1 VFHYGA
7 VTSRQATT
15 YCRICEPLCG
25 LVATVEGPPGAER
38 VVSLRPDEEHPLS
51 RGYAC
56 PKGLAF
62 PEVQHDPDR
71 VLHPLRRVRG
81 GAPGE
86 FEQVTWDG
94 ALADIAARL
103 RAVVDDHG
111 GGSVGQFFGNPVGF
125 NVAGTIW
132 AGAFMTALGTG
143 HQYSVGSQDINS
155 RYVASKLLYDS
166 ISQVPF
172 PDLRST
178 DLLLVIGA
186 NPLVSR
192 ASGVRAPRVKEHLS
206 AIVARGGRVVVVDPR
221 RSETARAFEH
231 VSIEPDGDAFLLAS
245 LVQVLVEEDLVDHA
259 AVAAQSVGVDALIA
273 AVAAFRPEATAART
287 GIDPDVVRQL
297 ARDLAAAPRAA
308 VYGRTG
314 SCLGTHATL
323 VSVLIDA
330 LALLTGNL
338 DREGGVLLGQAVIP
352 FEEVAEKAGQLTY
365 DAQRSRI
372 GGFPDV
378 MGTWPAAIMA
388 EEIRTPGPGQL
399 RALFV
404 LAANPVLS
412 SPDGPDLASALAEL
426 DLLVSLD
433 LYVNE
438 TNRHA
443 DYVLPA
449 TTWLERE
456 DVPFAIVASSPWP
469 HVQHTAAV
477 LEPAGEARHEWEVFD
492 EIARR
497 AGIPLFLPPWAAR
510 LSAPVRALGRRVG
523 LRMTPWL
530 LVDLLLRTGPHGDR
544 FGLRRGGLSLARLR
558 REQRGVMLPPARG
571 GRLHEVV
578 RHPHGKV
585 DLAPAALAT
594 EWDRLRSAL
603 GETREPTYPLRMIGL
618 REMRSQNSWMHN
630 SPTLM
635 RGRNRRHTARI
646 HPADAADVGLV
657 DGGAVRIRSATGT
670 IETLAQLTDE
680 VRRGTIAV
688 PHGWGARGG
697 LVGGQRRRRR
707 ELQQAR
713 LRAGRGR
720 GAPGRHVAAQ
730 RDPGGDRAGGA
741 GRRRRLA
748 SSG

>member
-1 VFHYGA
+1 MTQRTV
-7 VTSRQATT
+7 ST

-25 LVATVEGPPGAER
+25 MIATVEDGR
-38 VVSLRPDEEHPLS
+38 LISLRPDDEHPLS
-51 RGYAC
+51 QGYAC

-71 VLHPLRRVRG
+71 VLHPLRRVAG

-86 FEQVTWDG
+86 FEQVSWDE
-94 ALADIAARL
+94 ALDDIAARL
-103 RAVVDDHG
+103 RALLDTHG

-125 NVAGTIW
+125 NITGTLW
-132 AGAFMTALGTG
+132 AGALMTALGTG

-155 RYVASKLLYDS
+155 RYVASKLLYGS

-172 PDLRST
+172 PDLRGT
-178 DLLLVIGA
+178 DLLLVLGA

-206 AIVARGGRVVVVDPR
+206 AIVAGGGRVVVVDPR
-221 RSETARAFEH
+221 RSETAKAFEH

-245 LVQVLVEEDLVDHA
+245 LIQVLDEEGLVDQA
-259 AVAAQSVGVDALIA
+259 AVARQAVGAETLLA
-273 AVAAFRPEATAART
+273 AVEPFTPEATVART
-287 GIDPDVVRQL
+287 GIDPDVVRTL
-297 ARDLAAAPRAA
+297 ARELAAAPRAA

-314 SCLGTHATL
+314 TCLGEHATL

-338 DREGGVLLGQAVIP
+338 DREGGVLLGQAVVP
-352 FEEVAEKAGQLTY
+352 FEETAEQAGRLGY
-365 DAQRSRI
+365 DTQRSRI

-388 EEIRTPGPGQL
+388 DEITTPGEGQL

-404 LAANPVLS
+404 LAGNPVLS
-412 SPDGPDLASALAEL
+412 SVDGPGLAAALEQL
-426 DLLVSLD
+426 DLMVALD

-438 TNRHA
+438 TNQHA

-469 HVQHTAAV
+469 HVQHTPAV
-477 LEPAGEARHEWEVFD
+477 LEPAGEARQEWEVFD

-497 AGIPLFLPPWAAR
+497 AGISLFLPSWAAPLTR
-510 LSAPVRALGRRVG
+510 PLGALARRVG
-523 LRMTPWL
+523 VRMTPWT

-544 FGLRRGGLSLARLR
+544 FGLRRGGLSLKRLR
-558 REQRGVMLPPARG
+558 AERHGVMLPPARG
-571 GRLHEVV
+571 DRLAEVV
-578 RHPHGKV
+578 RHPHGRV
-585 DLAPAALAT
+585 DLAPVQLVA

-603 GETREPTYPLRMIGL
+603 EVEPDPAYPLRMIGL

-635 RGRNRRHTARI
+635 KGRNRRHAARI
-646 HPADAADVGLV
+646 HPDDAAAAGVV
-657 DGGAVRIRSATGT
+657 DGDTVRLTSAVGV
-670 IETLAQLTDE
+670 IETVALLTDE
-680 VRRGTIAV
+680 VRRGTIAC
-688 PHGWGARGG
+688 PHGWGHA
-697 LVGGQRRRRR
+697 
-707 ELQQAR
+707 
-713 LRAGRGR
+713 AGWT
-720 GAPGRHVAAQ
+720 VANA
-730 RDPGGDRAGGA
+730 AGGA
-741 GRRRRLA
+741 NTNELA
-748 SSG
+748 SARVEDVEFLAGMARLNGIPVRLEAAVGAVG

>member
-1 VFHYGA
+1 MFQYVR
-7 VTSRQATT
+7 VTSTRTALT

-38 VVSLRPDEEHPLS
+38 LVSLRPDDEHPLS

-62 PEVQHDPDR
+62 AEVQHDPER
-71 VLHPLRRVRG
+71 VLHPLRRVPG

-86 FEQVTWDG
+86 LAQVSWEE
-94 ALADIAARL
+94 ALDDIAARL
-103 RAVVDDHG
+103 RDIIDTHSG
-111 GGSVGQFFGNPVGF
+111 TSVGQFFGNPVGF
-125 NVAGTIW
+125 NVTAALW
-132 AGAFMTALGTG
+132 SGALMTALGTG

-178 DLLLVIGA
+178 DFLLMIGA

-192 ASGVRAPRVKEHLS
+192 GSGVRAPRVKQHLA
-206 AIVARGGRVVVVDPR
+206 AITARGGRVVVVDPR

-231 VSIEPDGDAFLLAS
+231 VSVEPDSDAFLLAS
-245 LVQVLVEEDLVDHA
+245 MLQVLGEEDLVDHE
-259 AVAAQSVGVDALIA
+259 AVAVQSVGVETLLE
-273 AVAAFRPEATAART
+273 AVKHFPPEATTART
-287 GIDPDVVRQL
+287 GVDPETVRTL

-314 SCLGTHATL
+314 SCLGRHATL
-323 VSVLIDA
+323 TSVLIDA

-338 DREGGVLLGQAVIP
+338 DREGGVLLGQAVVP

-365 DAQRSRI
+365 DAQRSRV
-372 GGFPDV
+372 GDFPDV

-404 LAANPVLS
+404 LAGNPVLS
-412 SPDGPDLASALAEL
+412 SPDGPDLADALEQL
-426 DLLVSLD
+426 DLMVSLD

-469 HVQHTAAV
+469 HVQHTSAV
-477 LEPAGEARHEWEVFD
+477 LAPAGEARHEWEVFD

-497 AGIPLFLPPWAAR
+497 AGITLFLPSWLGTLTAPLRYAA
-510 LSAPVRALGRRVG
+510 RRVG
-523 LRMTPWL
+523 LRTTPWT
-530 LVDLLLRTGPHGDR
+530 LVDLLMRTGPHGDR
-544 FGLRRGGLSLARLR
+544 FGLRRGGLSLRALR
-558 REQRGVMLPPARG
+558 RLPRGRMLPPPRG
-571 GRLHEVV
+571 GRLSEVV
-578 RHPHGKV
+578 RHSHGKV
-585 DLAPAALAT
+585 DLAPPQLTA
-594 EWDRLRSAL
+594 EWERLRSGL
-603 GETREPTYPLRMIGL
+603 LETRDPAYPLRMIGL

-635 RGRNRRHTARI
+635 KGRNRRHTARI
-646 HPADAADVGLV
+646 HPDDAAAAGIT
-657 DGGAVRIRSATGT
+657 DGAGVRIRSAIGS

-680 VRRGTIAV
+680 VRPGTIAV
-688 PHGWGARGG
+688 PHGWGHS
-697 LVGGQRRRRR
+697 
-707 ELQQAR
+707 
-713 LRAGRGR
+713 AGWTT
-720 GAPGRHVAAQ
+720 ANA
-730 RDPGGDRAGGA
+730 AGGA
-741 GRRRRLA
+741 NSNELA
-748 SSG
+748 SARVEDVEHLAGMALLNGVPVAVEPV

>member
-1 VFHYGA
+1 MFQYVR
-7 VTSRQATT
+7 VTQRTVST

-25 LVATVEGPPGAER
+25 MIATVEDGR
-38 VVSLRPDEEHPLS
+38 LISLRPDDEHPLS
-51 RGYAC
+51 QGYAC

-71 VLHPLRRVRG
+71 VLHPLRRVAG

-86 FEQVTWDG
+86 FEQVSWDE
-94 ALADIAARL
+94 ALDDIAGRL
-103 RAVVDDHG
+103 RALVDAHG

-125 NVAGTIW
+125 NITGTLW
-132 AGAFMTALGTG
+132 AGALMSALGTG

-155 RYVASKLLYDS
+155 RYVASKLLYGS

-172 PDLRST
+172 PDLRGT
-178 DLLLVIGA
+178 DLLLVLGA

-206 AIVARGGRVVVVDPR
+206 AIVAGGGRVVVVDPR
-221 RSETARAFEH
+221 RSETAKAFEH

-245 LVQVLVEEDLVDHA
+245 LIQVLDEEGLVDRAVVARQAVGAETLLA
-259 AVAAQSVGVDALIA
+259 AVAP
-273 AVAAFRPEATAART
+273 FTPEVTAART
-287 GIDPDVVRQL
+287 GIDPDVVRSL

-314 SCLGTHATL
+314 TCLGEHATL

-330 LALLTGNL
+330 LALVTGNL
-338 DREGGVLLGQAVIP
+338 DREGGVLLGQAVVP
-352 FEEVAEKAGQLTY
+352 FEETAEKAGRLTY

-388 EEIRTPGPGQL
+388 DEITTPGEGQL

-404 LAANPVLS
+404 LAGNPVLS
-412 SPDGPDLASALAEL
+412 SVDGPGLAAALEQL
-426 DLLVSLD
+426 DLMVALD

-438 TNRHA
+438 TNQHA

-469 HVQHTAAV
+469 HVQHTPAV
-477 LEPAGEARHEWEVFD
+477 LDPAGEARQEWEVFD

-497 AGIPLFLPPWAAR
+497 AGISLFLPSWAAA
-510 LSAPVRALGRRVG
+510 LTMPLRALARRAGV
-523 LRMTPWL
+523 RMTPWT

-544 FGLRRGGLSLARLR
+544 FGLRRGGLRLKRLR
-558 REQRGVMLPPARG
+558 SEERGVMLPPPRG
-571 GRLHEVV
+571 DRLAEVV

-585 DLAPAALAT
+585 DLAPAQLAA
-594 EWDRLRSAL
+594 EWDRLRSSLEVEVDPA
-603 GETREPTYPLRMIGL
+603 YPLRMIGL

-635 RGRNRRHTARI
+635 KGRNRRHAARI
-646 HPADAADVGLV
+646 HPDDAAAAEVADGDTVRLTSAVGV
-657 DGGAVRIRSATGT
+657 
-670 IETLAQLTDE
+670 IETVALLTDE
-680 VRRGTIAV
+680 VRRGTIAC
-688 PHGWGARGG
+688 PHGWGHA
-697 LVGGQRRRRR
+697 
-707 ELQQAR
+707 
-713 LRAGRGR
+713 AGWS
-720 GAPGRHVAAQ
+720 VANA
-730 RDPGGDRAGGA
+730 AGGA
-741 GRRRRLA
+741 NTNELA
-748 SSG
+748 SARVEDVEFLAGMARLNGIPVRLEAAVGAVG

>member
-1 VFHYGA
+1 MFQYGG
-7 VTSRQATT
+7 VTSRTATT

-38 VVSLRPDEEHPLS
+38 VVSLRPDESHPLS
-51 RGYAC
+51 AGYAC

-62 PEVQHDPDR
+62 TDVQHDPER
-71 VLHPLRRVRG
+71 VLHPLRRVAG

-86 FEQVTWDG
+86 FERVSWDE
-94 ALADIAARL
+94 ALTDIAARL
-103 RAVVDDHG
+103 RTVVDTHG
-111 GGSVGQFFGNPVGF
+111 GTSVGQFFGNPVGF
-125 NVAGTIW
+125 NVTAGIW

-178 DLLLVIGA
+178 DFLLMIGA

-192 ASGVRAPRVKEHLS
+192 GSGVRAPRVKEHLS

-231 VSIEPDGDAFLLAS
+231 VSVEPDSDAFLLAS
-245 LVQVLVEEDLVDHA
+245 MIQVLVEEDLLDHES
-259 AVAAQSVGVDALIA
+259 VAAQSVGVEVLLDA
-273 AVAAFRPEATAART
+273 VKHFPPEATAART
-287 GIDPDVVRQL
+287 GVEPSVVRSL

-352 FEEVAEKAGQLTY
+352 FEETAEKAGQLTY

-372 GGFPDV
+372 GDFPDV

-388 EEIRTPGPGQL
+388 DEIRTPGPGQL

-404 LAANPVLS
+404 LAANPVLT
-412 SPDGPDLASALAEL
+412 SPDGPDLADALAQL
-426 DLLVSLD
+426 DLMVSLD

-469 HVQHTAAV
+469 HVQHTEAV
-477 LEPAGEARHEWEVFD
+477 VAPAGEARHEWEVFD

-497 AGIPLFLPPWAAR
+497 AGIPLFLPPWVAR
-510 LSAPVRALGRRVG
+510 LTAPARAVGRRLG
-523 LRMTPWL
+523 LRMTPWTL
-530 LVDLLLRTGPHGDR
+530 IDLLLRTGPHGDR

-558 REQRGVMLPPARG
+558 REPQGVMLPPARG
-571 GRLHEVV
+571 GRLSEVV
-578 RHPHGKV
+578 RHRHGKV
-585 DLAPAALAT
+585 DLAPEQLEA
-594 EWDRLRSAL
+594 EWERLRLAL
-603 GETREPTYPLRMIGL
+603 EERPDPTYPLRMIGL

-635 RGRNRRHTARI
+635 KGRNRRHTARI
-646 HPADAADVGLV
+646 HPDDAAAAGLAE
-657 DGGAVRIRSATGT
+657 GAGVRIRSAVGA
-670 IETLAQLTDE
+670 IETVAQLTDE

-688 PHGWGARGG
+688 PHGWGHA
-697 LVGGQRRRRR
+697 
-707 ELQQAR
+707 
-713 LRAGRGR
+713 AGWST
-720 GAPGRHVAAQ
+720 ANA
-730 RDPGGDRAGGA
+730 AGGA
-741 GRRRRLA
+741 NSNELA
-748 SSG
+748 SARVEDVEHLAGMSLLNGIPVAIEPVGGVG

>member
-1 VFHYGA
+1 
-7 VTSRQATT
+7 VTSTRTALT

-38 VVSLRPDEEHPLS
+38 VVSLRPDDEHPLS

-62 PEVQHDPDR
+62 PEVHHDPER
-71 VLHPLRRVRG
+71 VLHPLRRVPG

-86 FEQVTWDG
+86 LEQVTWDE
-94 ALADIAARL
+94 ALDDIATRL
-103 RAVVDDHG
+103 RAVVDTHG
-111 GGSVGQFFGNPVGF
+111 GTSVGQFFGNPVGF
-125 NVAGTIW
+125 NVTAALW
-132 AGAFMTALGTG
+132 SGALMTALGTG

-166 ISQVPF
+166 ISQVPY

-192 ASGVRAPRVKEHLS
+192 GSGVRAPRVKEHLS
-206 AIVARGGRVVVVDPR
+206 AITARGGRVVVVDPR

-231 VSIEPDGDAFLLAS
+231 VSIEPDTDAFLLAS
-245 LVQVLVEEDLVDHA
+245 MIQVLAEEDLVSWK
-259 AVAAQSVGVDALIA
+259 AVAAKAVGVETLLDA
-273 AVAAFRPEATAART
+273 VKGFSPEATRART
-287 GIDPDVVRQL
+287 GVDPEQVRAL

-314 SCLGTHATL
+314 SCLGRHATL
-323 VSVLIDA
+323 TSVLIDA

-338 DREGGVLLGQAVIP
+338 DREGGVLLGQAVVP
-352 FEEVAEKAGQLTY
+352 FEETAERAGQLTY
-365 DAQRSRI
+365 DARRSRV
-372 GGFPDV
+372 GDFPDV

-388 EEIRTPGPGQL
+388 EEIRTPGPGRL

-404 LAANPVLS
+404 LAGNPVLT
-412 SPDGPDLASALAEL
+412 SPDGPDLAEALEQL
-426 DLLVSLD
+426 DLMVSLD
-433 LYVNE
+433 LYINE

-477 LEPAGEARHEWEVFD
+477 VEPSGEARHEWEVID

-497 AGIPLFLPPWAAR
+497 AGVPLLLPPWVATLTAPLRYAAR
-510 LSAPVRALGRRVG
+510 RLG
-523 LRMTPWL
+523 LRLTPWT

-544 FGLRRGGLSLARLR
+544 FGLRRGGLSLTRLR
-558 REQRGVMLPPARG
+558 REPRGRMLPPPRG
-571 GRLHEVV
+571 GRLAEVV

-585 DLAPAALAT
+585 DLAPAQLEA
-594 EWDRLRSAL
+594 EWERLRSGL
-603 GETREPTYPLRMIGL
+603 GETRDPAYPMRMIGL

-635 RGRNRRHTARI
+635 KGRNRHHAARI
-646 HPADAADVGLV
+646 HPDDAAALGVG
-657 DGGAVRIRSATGT
+657 DGAQVRIRSATGS

-680 VRRGTIAV
+680 VRPGTIAV
-688 PHGWGARGG
+688 PHGWGHS
-697 LVGGQRRRRR
+697 
-707 ELQQAR
+707 
-713 LRAGRGR
+713 AGWST
-720 GAPGRHVAAQ
+720 ANA
-730 RDPGGDRAGGA
+730 AGGA
-741 GRRRRLA
+741 NTNELA
-748 SSG
+748 SARVEDVEHLAGMALLNGIPVAIEPV

>member
-1 VFHYGA
+1 MFHYDA
-7 VTSRQATT
+7 VTSTPPATRTAAT

-25 LVATVEGPPGAER
+25 LIATVEGPPGAER

-62 PEVQHDPDR
+62 PEVQHDPER
-71 VLHPLRRVRG
+71 VLHPLRRREDG
-81 GAPGE
+81 T
-86 FEQVTWDG
+86 FEQVTWDE
-94 ALADIAARL
+94 ALTDIATRL
-103 RAVVDDHG
+103 RGVVDTHG
-111 GGSVGQFFGNPVGF
+111 GTSVGQFFGNPVGF
-125 NVAGTIW
+125 NVTAGIW

-192 ASGVRAPRVKEHLS
+192 GSGVRAPRVKEHLS

-231 VSIEPDGDAFLLAS
+231 VSVEPDSDAFLLAS
-245 LVQVLVEEDLVDHA
+245 MIQVLVEEDLVDHE
-259 AVAAQSVGVDALIA
+259 AVARQ
-273 AVAAFRPEATAART
+273 AVNHEDLFRAVLPFPPEATAART
-287 GIDPDVVRQL
+287 GVDPEQLRTL

-314 SCLGTHATL
+314 SCLGRHATL

-338 DREGGVLLGQAVIP
+338 DREGGVLFGEAVIP
-352 FEEVAEKAGQLTY
+352 FEETAEKAGQLTY
-365 DAQRSRI
+365 DAQRSRV
-372 GGFPDV
+372 GDFPDV
-378 MGTWPAAIMA
+378 MGTWPATIMA

-404 LAANPVLS
+404 LAGNPVLT
-412 SPDGPDLASALAEL
+412 SPDGPDLADALASL
-426 DLLVSLD
+426 DLMVAMD

-477 LEPAGEARHEWEVFD
+477 VAPAGEARPEWEVFD

-497 AGIPLFLPPWAAR
+497 AGIPLFLPPWLATAT
-510 LSAPVRALGRRVG
+510 APGRALARRLG
-523 LRMTPWL
+523 LRMTPWVL
-530 LVDLLLRTGPHGDR
+530 IDLLLRTGPHGDR

-558 REQRGVMLPPARG
+558 REPRGRMLPPARG
-571 GRLHEVV
+571 GRLADVV
-578 RHPHGKV
+578 RHRHSKV
-585 DLAPAALAT
+585 DLAPEQLAA
-594 EWDRLRSAL
+594 EWERLRLAL
-603 GETREPTYPLRMIGL
+603 DEQPDPAYPLRMIGL

-635 RGRNRRHTARI
+635 KGRNRRHTARI
-646 HPADAADVGLV
+646 HPLDAAEVGV
-657 DGGAVRIRSATGT
+657 ADGDAVRIRSAVGV
-670 IETLAQLTDE
+670 IETVAQLTDE
-680 VRRGTIAV
+680 VRRGTIAA
-688 PHGWGARGG
+688 PHGWGHA
-697 LVGGQRRRRR
+697 
-707 ELQQAR
+707 
-713 LRAGRGR
+713 AGWSL
-720 GAPGRHVAAQ
+720 ANA
-730 RDPGGDRAGGA
+730 AGGA
-741 GRRRRLA
+741 NTNELA
-748 SSG
+748 SSRVEDVERLAGMSLLNGIPVALEPVEAVGAVG

>member
-1 VFHYGA
+1 MFQYVR
-7 VTSRQATT
+7 VTQRTVST

-25 LVATVEGPPGAER
+25 MIATVEDGR
-38 VVSLRPDEEHPLS
+38 LISLRPDDEHPLS
-51 RGYAC
+51 QGYAC

-71 VLHPLRRVRG
+71 VLHPLRRVAG
-81 GAPGE
+81 GALGE
-86 FEQVTWDG
+86 FEQVSWDE
-94 ALADIAARL
+94 ALDDIAVRL
-103 RAVVDDHG
+103 RALLDTHG
-111 GGSVGQFFGNPVGF
+111 GGTVGQFFGNPVGF
-125 NVAGTIW
+125 NITGTLW
-132 AGAFMTALGTG
+132 AGALMTALGTG

-155 RYVASKLLYDS
+155 RYVASKLLYGS

-172 PDLRST
+172 PDLRGS
-178 DLLLVIGA
+178 DLLLVLGA

-206 AIVARGGRVVVVDPR
+206 AIVAGGGRVVVVDPR

-245 LVQVLVEEDLVDHA
+245 LIQVVAEEGLVDQEAIDRQSVGAETLLA
-259 AVAAQSVGVDALIA
+259 AVAP
-273 AVAAFRPEATAART
+273 FTPEATVART
-287 GIDPDVVRQL
+287 GIDPDVVRSL

-314 SCLGTHATL
+314 TCLGEHATL

-338 DREGGVLLGQAVIP
+338 DREGGVLLGQAVVP
-352 FEEVAEKAGQLTY
+352 FEETAEKAGRLGY
-365 DAQRSRI
+365 DTRRSRI

-378 MGTWPAAIMA
+378 MDTWPAAIMA
-388 EEIRTPGPGQL
+388 DEITTPGEGQL

-404 LAANPVLS
+404 LAGNPVLS
-412 SPDGPDLASALAEL
+412 SVDGPGLAAALEQL
-426 DLLVSLD
+426 DLMVALD

-469 HVQHTAAV
+469 HVQHTPAV
-477 LEPAGEARHEWEVFD
+477 LEPAGEARAEWEVFD

-497 AGIPLFLPPWAAR
+497 AGISLFLPSWAAAVTR
-510 LSAPVRALGRRVG
+510 PLRTLARRAGVRV
-523 LRMTPWL
+523 TPWT

-544 FGLRRGGLSLARLR
+544 FGLRRGGLSLKRLR
-558 REQRGVMLPPARG
+558 AERHGVMLPPARG
-571 GRLHEVV
+571 GRLAEVV

-585 DLAPAALAT
+585 DLAPAQLAA

-603 GETREPTYPLRMIGL
+603 EVEADPAYPLRMIGL

-635 RGRNRRHTARI
+635 KGRNRRHAARI
-646 HPADAADVGLV
+646 HPEDAA
-657 DGGAVRIRSATGT
+657 
-670 IETLAQLTDE
+670 Q
-680 VRRGTIAV
+680 
-688 PHGWGARGG
+688 GWT
-697 LVGGQRRRRR
+697 
-707 ELQQAR
+707 
-713 LRAGRGR
+713 
-720 GAPGRHVAAQ
+720 VANA
-730 RDPGGDRAGGA
+730 AGGA
-741 GRRRRLA
+741 NTNELA
-748 SSG
+748 SARVEDVEFLAGMARLNGIPVRLESAVGAVG

>member
-1 VFHYGA
+1 MFQYER
-7 VTSRQATT
+7 VTSTRTAST

-25 LVATVEGPPGAER
+25 LVATIEGPPGAER
-38 VVSLRPDEEHPLS
+38 VVSLRPDDDHPLS

-62 PEVQHDPDR
+62 TDVQNDPER
-71 VLHPLRRVRG
+71 VLHPLRRTSSG
-81 GAPGE
+81 S
-86 FEQVTWDG
+86 FERVSWDE
-94 ALADIAARL
+94 ALSDIAARL
-103 RAVVDDHG
+103 RGVIDEHG
-111 GGSVGQFFGNPVGF
+111 GTSVGQFFGNPVGF
-125 NVAGTIW
+125 NVTAGIW

-178 DLLLVIGA
+178 DFLLVIGA

-192 ASGVRAPRVKEHLS
+192 GSGVRAPRVKEHLS
-206 AIVARGGRVVVVDPR
+206 AIVARGGRIVVVDPR

-231 VSIEPDGDAFLLAS
+231 VSVEPDSDAFLLAS
-245 LVQVLVEEDLVDHA
+245 MLQVLAEEDLVSWD
-259 AVAAQSVGVDALIA
+259 AVSAQAVGVEVLLDA
-273 AVAAFRPEATAART
+273 VKHYPPEATAART
-287 GIDPDVVRQL
+287 GVAPDVVRAL
-297 ARDLAAAPRAA
+297 VRDLAAAPRAA

-314 SCLGTHATL
+314 SCLGSHATL

-352 FEEVAEKAGQLTY
+352 FEETAERAGQLTY

-388 EEIRTPGPGQL
+388 DEIRTPGPGQL

-404 LAANPVLS
+404 LAGNPVLS
-412 SPDGPDLASALAEL
+412 SPDGPDLASALDEL
-426 DLLVSLD
+426 DLVVAMD

-438 TNRHA
+438 TNQHA
-443 DYVLPA
+443 DYILPA
-449 TTWLERE
+449 TTWLERP

-469 HVQHTAAV
+469 HVQHTEAV
-477 LEPAGEARHEWEVFD
+477 VAPAGEARHEWEVFD

-497 AGIPLFLPPWAAR
+497 AGITLFLPPLVGRVTSPAR
-510 LSAPVRALGRRVG
+510 AVARRLG
-523 LRMTPWL
+523 LRLTPWL

-544 FGLRRGGLSLARLR
+544 FGLRRDGLSLARLR
-558 REQRGVMLPPARG
+558 RMPHGRMLPAPTG
-571 GRLHEVV
+571 GRLAEVV
-578 RHPHGKV
+578 NHRHGKV
-585 DLAPAALAT
+585 DLAPAALEA
-594 EWDRLRSAL
+594 EWERLRSAL
-603 GETREPTYPLRMIGL
+603 GEQPDPAYPLRMIGL

-635 RGRNRRHTARI
+635 KGRNRRHTARI
-646 HPADAADVGLV
+646 HPDDAAAAGVV
-657 DGGAVRIRSATGT
+657 DGGTVRIRSAVGA
-670 IETLAQLTDE
+670 IETVAQLTDE
-680 VRRGTIAV
+680 VRPGTLAV
-688 PHGWGARGG
+688 PHGWGHA
-697 LVGGQRRRRR
+697 
-707 ELQQAR
+707 
-713 LRAGRGR
+713 AGWTL
-720 GAPGRHVAAQ
+720 ANA
-730 RDPGGDRAGGA
+730 AGGA
-741 GRRRRLA
+741 NSNELA
-748 SSG
+748 SARVEDVEFLAGMSLLNGIPVALEPA